1 MKLIK
6 NALHDVLVLVLLVF
20 AGGSS
25 LAAQESETL
34 ATVAGQALTV
44 ADIEASIST
53 QLADLEKQRQA
64 LIESALGPAVDRKL
78 VQVEA
83 EALGTTEAALLA
95 SEVTEK
101 IPPVTPEDID
111 AWFNE
116 NRSRLQPST
125 TKEEVTDQI
134 SGLLRQE
141 RGQSAFRTYLA
152 TLRTKHEMRI
162 LFDPPRTEIDLA
174 DATWKGPEPR
184 ARPCGRSP
192 RRRD

>member
-6 NALHDVLVLVLLVF
+6 NVLHNVLVLALLAF

-83 EALGTTEAALLA
+83 EALGTAEAALLA

-141 RGQSAFRTYLA
+141 RGQSAFRT
-152 TLRTKHEMRI
+152 
-162 LFDPPRTEIDLA
+162 
-174 DATWKGPEPR
+174 
-184 ARPCGRSP
+184 
-192 RRRD
+192 